1 MKAVL
6 WVVEARHSRQY
17 AWIAV
22 AAAAVRADARKAQ
35 EVKRGSYVFTR
46 IVRYVREGA

>member
-22 AAAAVRADARKAQ
+22 AAATARADARKAQ
-35 EVKRGSYVFTR
+35 EVNAAIQQRKQ
-46 IVRYVREGA
+46 EQQ